1 MFTRLRGLFLAEK
14 PKGISRPATAEVGD
28 TGMGYAVGS
37 GTTKG
42 AVSKRLRTLEQ
53 NWELYERNGYVLYDR
68 MRFSDPKV
76 AGLLRAMRLPI
87 LGAQVSI
94 EPSDPEDERAKEIA
108 EFVSDNLLHSL
119 ADSWRATLYQ
129 FLLYLCHGFAP
140 FEMVWKIE
148 DGKALIDRFA
158 YRPPATIATRDI
170 FVANGR
176 IEHVHQSTD
185 TGFQADIPG
194 EKLLWF
200 VNDREGDD
208 FCGRALLR
216 PMFKPWFGKEKLEI
230 LLLIAADRGNGTPVV
245 IAPEGGWG
253 TDTSGNALGPQVDDA
268 LAAFS
273 TSERGFFHFPFGTT
287 FTLET
292 SNASIA
298 ELTALK
304 ANFEM
309 DMSNVAIAQIL
320 DLGKTETGSRAL
332 GRTMS
337 DMFLD
342 SLTAIAVDVEDT
354 VNAKGGPIHQL
365 VDYNFAGADDL
376 MPSLRFGSLSKI
388 DLKTLALAFFQL
400 KQMGMPFGE
409 ETWEWIRSEL
419 DLPPLKAE
427 EATGTPQEPLLP
439 DARLPAPEVPPEPPP
454 TPTPPGQSPPGQTP
468 PQPVPPAQ
476 ASEIVLAEKHY
487 WREPRGPE
495 LYADLADIGARLD
508 AAPAALRTATQTA
521 REGMVAELVRRAQAA
536 IASGDVA
543 KVAAL
548 AQAKPPMV
556 DKLTAAVRGVLHEAA
571 AAGAAQVRDE
581 LARQKA
587 GTPVVEQAI
596 AERQGTSV
604 QAAQRKPPKKT
615 APPTWAEDLNA
626 YIDAQAD
633 VTARQIASVTQAAL
647 AAEAMRGLATKVS
660 ADALTAMVTRAS
672 DEAALRAGLTVTHI
686 MATGRADE
694 ALANRE
700 KIELAF
706 YSAILDNNTCTTC
719 EEADGQETT
728 DLDEAAGWTP
738 NPDCDGGANCR
749 CETFFELKEGA

>member
-1 MFTRLRGLFLAEK
+1 MSMFTRLRGLFLAER

-87 LGAQVSI
+87 LGAQVSV

-108 EFVSDNLLHSL
+108 EFVSDNLLGGL

-253 TDTSGNALGPQVDDA
+253 TDTNGDALGPQVDAA

-388 DLKTLALAFFQL
+388 DLKTLALAFLQL
-400 KQMGMPFGE
+400 QQTGMPFGE

-427 EATGTPQEPLLP
+427 EPTGTPPGPQ
-439 DARLPAPEVPPEPPP
+439 PEAPPESGSPPEE
-454 TPTPPGQSPPGQTP
+454 TPTPPAPPAP
-468 PQPVPPAQ
+468 PVPPAQ
-476 ASEIVLAEKHY
+476 ASESWTVTLAEKRY

-536 IASGDVA
+536 IATGDVA

-604 QAAQRKPPKKT
+604 QAAQRKSPKKS

-626 YIDAQAD
+626 YIDAQAN

-672 DEAALRAGLTVTHI
+672 DEAALRAGLTVSHI
-686 MATGRADE
+686 MASGRADE

-700 KIELAF
+700 KISVAF
-706 YSAILDNNTCTTC
+706 YSAILDDRTCGVC
-719 EEADGQETT
+719 EEADGQETA